1 MILAPID
8 YTRSR
13 DNPWGLTPHQC
24 AAMRLYC
31 KYGNAKQA
39 WAADEG
45 NLKNIQSHVEN
56 ARLKIGF
63 RGHDMRSFV
72 LWIRLSYDHDCDRVK
87 KAFAYKKQAV
97 RLTFDPDT
105 ST

>member
-1 MILAPID
+1 MNLAPID

-24 AAMRLYC
+24 CALRLYC
-31 KYGNAKQA
+31 KYGNAKAA
-39 WAADEG
+39 WAAGEAEVRT
-45 NLKNIQSHVEN
+45 IQGHVEQ
-56 ARLKIGF
+56 ARIKIGF

-72 LWIRLSYDHDCDRVK
+72 LWIRWVYDHDCDRVK
-87 KAFAYKKQAV
+87 RGMAYKKATV